1 MAENIGP
8 GCKGSE
14 YSARIYSEAVHH
26 IIHNPS
32 HMTISPWAIPLEI
45 NVPVMMAQ
53 QPHKEIPRQ
62 SQD

>member
-14 YSARIYSEAVHH
+14 YSAGIYSKAVHH

-32 HMTISPWAIPLEI
+32 HMTISLGKPLEI